1 MTEREQKVFNMR
13 GDFETIEQYKSAS
26 IKGIIHPIMES
37 GLRNAI
43 LVNHEKAILRILEF
57 AEKNFLVLTV
67 DTQSLQ
73 GLIEPLNYKM
83 MKTVVAGR
91 VYLRRK
97 FLKGEFEA
105 SQSIQLSDFI
115 QEAYKAENYDP

>member
-1 MTEREQKVFNMR
+1 
-13 GDFETIEQYKSAS
+13 
-26 IKGIIHPIMES
+26 MES

-67 DTQSLQ
+67 DTISLQ
-73 GLIEPLNYKM
+73 GLIESLNYKM

-97 FLKGEFEA
+97 F
-105 SQSIQLSDFI
+105 
-115 QEAYKAENYDP
+115 